1 MAGTRG
7 RGRPAAGARRT
18 TRSQAQA
25 TPSSSG
31 SGTKAVPKEYR
42 QMLREAGVHSSRP
55 TTEDGEPP
63 PKRLRRPGQRVSR
76 PAVNEKPIA
85 KAVSETATKS
95 IDGARIN
102 LPEDSEPSDDDLE
115 FEDVALPEPT
125 IQTTYLD
132 SDEEDQSDSDNGL
145 GDVDF
150 GALPGDD
157 DTVTGNDGV
166 LQLEIS
172 TQPSTSASRKGVVK
186 RKPISKAEREKR
198 IEIHKMHICCLLVH
212 AALRNR
218 WCDDA
223 EVQALV
229 RPLLSDKIVDLLN
242 PRKNLSQFG
251 RSESLKDGIQ
261 QARILF
267 NSAFKVTERGIKRAL
282 WAEDPSQLADY
293 QLPDDLDSALD
304 KKEFRKSAKYL
315 DGSRD
320 VGAQLF
326 CALLRSVGVQARLV
340 CSLQPLSFVSGAPN
354 LPKPRP
360 KKNVKSQKPRP
371 MADYDSM
378 VYNPPSAPGPSFS
391 AARRLGHPNA
401 ADYIPPPMQP
411 KATSTAATDLQSHKP
426 IKGESPFP
434 VYWVEVLDESHQK
447 WQPVDPLVTC
457 SQWKPAKL
465 EPPLVDKLNCLTYA
479 IAFSSDGVARDVTR
493 RYAKAYTSKTR
504 KMRVDN
510 PQASL
515 INPAALSGEEWYEKA
530 MGFFRRPYGIVSDLD
545 RIEEAELNGTAS
557 REPMPRNVADFKDHP
572 VFALQRHLR
581 RNEVLVPDAK
591 SSGTVAA
598 GKGQVERI
606 YRRRDVRIAWSA
618 DKWYR
623 LGRVIKLGEEPVKY
637 LPKRPRPT
645 GRGRVGR
652 FDSDDEEEDPVLG
665 TGGSAAGTPIFSQD
679 QTELFVPDPVRKGK
693 VPRNK
698 FGNVD
703 VFVPS
708 MVPRGGVHIN
718 NDLAP
723 RAAYILGVDYAPALT
738 GFEFKGRQGTAV
750 LKGAVVPIESEEAI
764 MAIIN
769 AIQEMEAD
777 AEEERRQRRLLR
789 MWSKFLKVL
798 RIDERVYA
806 GFDPSKASNQTMMA
820 PKDKGKQ
827 AEESQPEAAPGHS
840 GSHLITK
847 ENDDES
853 DDMGGGF
860 MPSAND
866 DDEDMGGGFLVD

>member
-1 MAGTRG
+1 
-7 RGRPAAGARRT
+7 
-18 TRSQAQA
+18 
-25 TPSSSG
+25 
-31 SGTKAVPKEYR
+31 
-42 QMLREAGVHSSRP
+42 
-55 TTEDGEPP
+55 
-63 PKRLRRPGQRVSR
+63 
-76 PAVNEKPIA
+76 
-85 KAVSETATKS
+85 
-95 IDGARIN
+95 
-102 LPEDSEPSDDDLE
+102 
-115 FEDVALPEPT
+115 
-125 IQTTYLD
+125 
-132 SDEEDQSDSDNGL
+132 
-145 GDVDF
+145 
-150 GALPGDD
+150 
-157 DTVTGNDGV
+157 
-166 LQLEIS
+166 
-172 TQPSTSASRKGVVK
+172 
-186 RKPISKAEREKR
+186 
-198 IEIHKMHICCLLVH
+198 
-212 AALRNR
+212 
-218 WCDDA
+218 
-223 EVQALV
+223 
-229 RPLLSDKIVDLLN
+229 
-242 PRKNLSQFG
+242 
-251 RSESLKDGIQ
+251 
-261 QARILF
+261 
-267 NSAFKVTERGIKRAL
+267 
-282 WAEDPSQLADY
+282 
-293 QLPDDLDSALD
+293 
-304 KKEFRKSAKYL
+304 
-315 DGSRD
+315 
-320 VGAQLF
+320 
-326 CALLRSVGVQARLV
+326 
-340 CSLQPLSFVSGAPN
+340 
-354 LPKPRP
+354 
-360 KKNVKSQKPRP
+360 
-371 MADYDSM
+371 MADYDSV

-411 KATSTAATDLQSHKP
+411 KATSTAATDLQLHKP

-465 EPPLVDKLNCLTYA
+465 EPSLVDKLNCLTYA

-764 MAIIN
+764 MAVIN
-769 AIQEMEAD
+769 GIQEMEAD
-777 AEEERRQRRLLR
+777 AEEERRQRRLLL

-827 AEESQPEAAPGHS
+827 AEESQPEAAPDHS